1 MILRKTIILFLL
13 ILKINESNSLEAIDK
28 TNLSEQI
35 KFHQSEIIR
44 IENYFCQEIN
54 QRKSHSKKLNKYIT
68 AFDCIDKILIV
79 LSAKTGGVS
88 IISFTSV
95 IGAPV
100 GIASASFTLIFSLTT
115 GIVKKLLNITRN
127 KKKKHDKILMLAK
140 SKLNSIE
147 TLISQALID
156 MEISHEEF
164 ITILKE
170 KDKYEK
176 MKDKLR
182 SENEKYVSKYTSFKQ
197 SIKELSQKIIEYIYR

>member
-1 MILRKTIILFLL
+1 MNEIN
-13 ILKINESNSLEAIDK
+13 KI
-28 TNLSEQI
+28 NLSEQT
-35 KFHQSEIIR
+35 KVRLSEIIG
-44 IENYFCQEIN
+44 IEKYIHQGIN
-54 QRKSHSKKLNKYIT
+54 QRKSCSKEWSKYVA

-79 LSAKTGGVS
+79 LSATTGGLS
-88 IISFTSV
+88 ICSFTSIV
-95 IGAPV
+95 GALV

-147 TLISQALID
+147 TLISQALIY
-156 MEISHEEF
+156 MEKSHEEF

-176 MKDKLR
+176 MKGNLR
-182 SENEKYVSKYTSFKQ
+182 TENEKQETIRLS
-197 SIKELSQKIIEYIYR
+197 SIKWKT